1 MILILLG
8 TQDNSFH
15 RLLDKVQE
23 LIDKKVI
30 TEKVIVQAGRTKYES
45 KDMEIYSLMPEEKL
59 REIMK
64 KADLVIT
71 HGGVGS
77 IVMALKM
84 GKKVIA
90 VPRLSAFGEHIN
102 DHQIQIVDS
111 FDKQDFLIG
120 VTELDDL
127 EEKAQSKKGKFTK
140 KMGGET
146 EAQRACGKLRRLRNV
161 LKEIVSADKTGS
173 IRRRF
178 NQVIDCLIEN
188 GFVNGVVEP
197 ETIPEVLEDNLKK
210 KKSISKFKIEPP
222 KHDNSGKTGE
232 DKSTQRESD
241 AEPVEVVPEEDVEV
255 LDNDDY
261 LL

>member
-45 KDMEIYSLMPEEKL
+45 KDMKIYSLMPEEKL

-111 FDKQDFLIG
+111 FDKQEFLIG
-120 VTELDDL
+120 LTELDDL
-127 EEKAQSKKGKFTK
+127 EKALNKAKTFKPKHFKS
-140 KMGGET
+140 ET
-146 EAQRACGKLRRLRNV
+146 DHMIK
-161 LKEIVSADKTGS
+161 
-173 IRRRF
+173 
-178 NQVIDCLIEN
+178 LIED
-188 GFVNGVVEP
+188 F
-197 ETIPEVLEDNLKK
+197 IDN
-210 KKSISKFKIEPP
+210 
-222 KHDNSGKTGE
+222 N
-232 DKSTQRESD
+232 
-241 AEPVEVVPEEDVEV
+241 
-255 LDNDDY
+255 
-261 LL
+261 

>member
-30 TEKVIVQAGRTKYES
+30 TEKVIVQAGRTKFES

-59 REIMK
+59 REIME

-127 EEKAQSKKGKFTK
+127 EEALNKA
-140 KMGGET
+140 
-146 EAQRACGKLRRLRNV
+146 
-161 LKEIVSADKTGS
+161 KT
-173 IRRRF
+173 
-178 NQVIDCLIEN
+178 
-188 GFVNGVVEP
+188 
-197 ETIPEVLEDNLKK
+197 
-210 KKSISKFKIEPP
+210 FKP
-222 KHDNSGKTGE
+222 KHF
-232 DKSTQRESD
+232 KSETDHMIKIIINRDLEMPIGILRTFFCKNGIWGTFLESRFFCLKNIKFLTFNICCISLTHTQF
-241 AEPVEVVPEEDVEV
+241 
-255 LDNDDY
+255 
-261 LL
+261 

>member
-30 TEKVIVQAGRTKYES
+30 TEKVIVQAGRTKFES
-45 KDMEIYSLMPEEKL
+45 KDMEIYSLITEEKL

-102 DHQIQIVDS
+102 DHQIQIIDS
-111 FDKQDFLIG
+111 FEKQGFLIG
-120 VTELDDL
+120 LTEVDEMENAL
-127 EEKAQSKKGKFTK
+127 EKVKDFKPKKFKS
-140 KMGGET
+140 ET
-146 EAQRACGKLRRLRNV
+146 DHMIK
-161 LKEIVSADKTGS
+161 
-173 IRRRF
+173 
-178 NQVIDCLIEN
+178 LIEN
-188 GFVNGVVEP
+188 F
-197 ETIPEVLEDNLKK
+197 IDN
-210 KKSISKFKIEPP
+210 
-222 KHDNSGKTGE
+222 N
-232 DKSTQRESD
+232 
-241 AEPVEVVPEEDVEV
+241 
-255 LDNDDY
+255 
-261 LL
+261 

>member
-1 MILILLG
+1 MILVLLG

-15 RLLDKVQE
+15 RLLDKIQE
-23 LIDKKVI
+23 LINEKVI
-30 TEKVIVQAGRTKYES
+30 IEKVIVQAGRTKYES

-90 VPRLSAFGEHIN
+90 VPRLSVFGEHIN

-127 EEKAQSKKGKFTK
+127 EKALNK
-140 KMGGET
+140 
-146 EAQRACGKLRRLRNV
+146 A
-161 LKEIVSADKTGS
+161 KT
-173 IRRRF
+173 F
-178 NQVIDCLIEN
+178 K
-188 GFVNGVVEP
+188 P
-197 ETIPEVLEDNLKK
+197 K
-210 KKSISKFKIEPP
+210 KFKSETDHMI
-222 KHDNSGKTGE
+222 KLIKDFIDN
-232 DKSTQRESD
+232 
-241 AEPVEVVPEEDVEV
+241 
-255 LDNDDY
+255 N
-261 LL
+261 